1 MIIWGKFYGM
11 RVMIPVALAFCC
23 YILKTESTGTNTTPK
38 SVGFFQQATRGLAS
52 LNDRVL
58 MENAERLGA
67 MEKELIGQ
75 KLGKVEKLV
84 KIPLKA
90 VASKPAGVKNLLL
103 RDGVVCISNVL
114 SSSLADIVFPLVRE
128 VEETAVVDI
137 EAGSA
142 DVNDRFGKVNNRRK
156 RADLFLPYDNPMIQT
171 ALREAVS
178 NLKPLLLLLDDM
190 EGNGVLHELSSIV
203 SDGGSPRQCLHCDT
217 PYLDGVKPLYTFF
230 VALQDVDDDM
240 GHTTFLPGTMTSEV
254 HGIFNSGEKQKNNL
268 IAMSPAFRSN
278 LKKGDVA
285 IFDSRLLHCG
295 GANESDDK
303 RRILFYFT

>member
-1 MIIWGKFYGM
+1 MVFFYSN
-11 RVMIPVALAFCC
+11 ALNFGLCMTYFTAV
-23 YILKTESTGTNTTPK
+23 ISSSAAPKT
-38 SVGFFQQATRGLAS
+38 VGFFQQAQLNLAS
-52 LNDRVL
+52 INDRVL

-75 KLGKVEKLV
+75 KLGKIEKIV

-90 VASKPAGVKNLLL
+90 VKSKSVGVRNLLL

-114 SSSLADIVFPLVRE
+114 SSSLADLVFPLVRE
-128 VEETAVVDI
+128 IEEAAVVDVDAG
-137 EAGSA
+137 EA
-142 DVNDRFGKVNNRRK
+142 DINDRFGKVNNRRK
-156 RADLFLPYDNPMIQT
+156 RADLFLPFDNTVIQA

-178 NLKPLLLLLDDM
+178 NLKPLLTILDDM
-190 EGNGVLHELSSIV
+190 EENGVLHELSSIV

-240 GHTTFLPGTMTSEV
+240 GHTTFLPGTMTTEV

-295 GANESDDK
+295 GANESEDK
-303 RRILFYFT
+303 RRILFYFTYVF

>member
-1 MIIWGKFYGM
+1 MTSLRNTIIVIIALYGN
-11 RVMIPVALAFCC
+11 INANG
-23 YILKTESTGTNTTPK
+23 SSTTPK
-38 SVGFFQQATRGLAS
+38 SVGFFQQAQRGLAS

-67 MEKELIGQ
+67 FEKEIIGQ

-90 VASKPAGVKNLLL
+90 VSSKPAGVKNLLL
-103 RDGVVCISNVL
+103 RDGVVCIANVL
-114 SSSLADIVFPLVRE
+114 SASVADTVFPLVKQI
-128 VEETAVVDI
+128 EEEAVVDA
-137 EAGSA
+137 EAGIA
-142 DVNDRFGKVNNRRK
+142 DINDRFGKVNNRRK
-156 RADLFLPYDNPMIQT
+156 RADLFLPYDNTVIQS
-171 ALREAVS
+171 ALREAIT
-178 NLKPLLLLLDDM
+178 NLRPLITILDDM
-190 EGNGVLHELSSIV
+190 EESGVLHELSSIV

-230 VALQDVDDDM
+230 IALQDVEDDM
-240 GHTTFLPGTMTSEV
+240 GHTTFLPGTMTPEV

-268 IAMSPAFRSN
+268 IAMTPAFRSN

-295 GANESDDK
+295 GANESEDK

>member
-1 MIIWGKFYGM
+1 M
-11 RVMIPVALAFCC
+11 RVFAHVATLTT
-23 YILKTESTGTNTTPK
+23 ITTLLSTTSPSSSSGVNTASK
-38 SVGFFQQATRGLAS
+38 SAGIFEQAQRGLAS

-103 RDGVVCISNVL
+103 RDGVVSIANVL
-114 SSSLADIVFPLVRE
+114 SGALADTVFPIVRE
-128 VEETAVVDI
+128 VEETAITDI
-137 EAGSA
+137 EAGTA

-156 RADLFLPYDNPMIQT
+156 RADLFLPFDNPAIQS
-171 ALREAVS
+171 ALREVIS
-178 NLKPLLLLLDDM
+178 NLKPLLLQLEGM
-190 EGNGVLHELSSIV
+190 EEVGVLHELSSIV

-240 GHTTFLPGTMTSEV
+240 GHTTFLPGTMTPEV

-295 GANESDDK
+295 GANESEDK

>member
-1 MIIWGKFYGM
+1 MNFLPTIAFSCGLYMTFVTS
-11 RVMIPVALAFCC
+11 VMSSTTAP
-23 YILKTESTGTNTTPK
+23 KT
-38 SVGFFQQATRGLAS
+38 VGFFQQAQLNLAS
-52 LNDRVL
+52 INDRVL

-75 KLGKVEKLV
+75 KLGKIEQLV

-90 VASKPAGVKNLLL
+90 VNAKPVGVKNLLL
-103 RDGVVCISNVL
+103 RDGVVCISKVL
-114 SSSLADIVFPLVRE
+114 SSSSADSVFPLVKE
-128 VEETAVVDI
+128 IEEAAIVDVDAG
-137 EAGSA
+137 EA
-142 DVNDRFGKVNNRRK
+142 DINDRFGKVNNRRK
-156 RADLFLPYDNPMIQT
+156 RADLFLPYDNALIQS
-171 ALREAVS
+171 ALREAVT
-178 NLKPLLLLLDDM
+178 NLKPLLTILDDM
-190 EGNGVLHELSSIV
+190 EDNGVLHELSSIV

-240 GHTTFLPGTMTSEV
+240 GHTTFLPGTMTTEV

-295 GANESDDK
+295 GANESEDK

>member
-1 MIIWGKFYGM
+1 MLASKVITF
-11 RVMIPVALAFCC
+11 VVAVCC
-23 YILKTESTGTNTTPK
+23 VVSRTA
-38 SVGFFQQATRGLAS
+38 SVGTSTTSKSAGFFGQVTGGIAA

-75 KLGKVEKLV
+75 KLGKVEKIV

-90 VASKPAGVKNLLL
+90 VASKPIGVKNLLL

-114 SSSLADIVFPLVRE
+114 SSATADAMFPLVRD
-128 VEETAVVDI
+128 VEETAVTDI
-137 EAGSA
+137 EAGTA

-156 RADLFLPYDNPMIQT
+156 RADLFLPYDNLVVQ
-171 ALREAVS
+171 AAVKEAVS
-178 NLKPLLLLLDDM
+178 NLKPLLLALDDM
-190 EGNGVLHELSSIV
+190 EESGVLHELSSIV

-217 PYLDGVKPLYTFF
+217 PYLEGVKPLYTFF
-230 VALQDVDDDM
+230 MALQDVEDDM

-295 GANESDDK
+295 GANESEDK